1 MAEELDLETY
11 LYISQNKF
19 EIYLFNKKNLKNI
32 YEKKITFNNQK
43 DYIDLNSLDKFLEG
57 NIFKIEKLSKNF
69 IKNIFLIIENKE
81 IHQINFGIKK
91 KNYENII
98 STRLLQNIL
107 IDAKDLFKENYQNEN
122 IMHILINRYFENGNY
137 HSTFNNK
144 FKGDYLCIEFQLI
157 FISSNFISEINKVLR
172 KYQVAL
178 AGCLDGHYIKKFFK
192 DEKVEYSE
200 MIYKIRTGINEN
212 EVKLISKNFKKTGFF
227 ERFFQL
233 FS

>member
-1 MAEELDLETY
+1 MVEEFDLETY

-19 EIYLFNKKNLKNI
+19 EIFLFNKKNLKNI
-32 YEKKITFNNQK
+32 YEQKITFNNKK

-69 IKNIFLIIENKE
+69 VKNIFLIIENKE
-81 IHQINFGIKK
+81 INQVNFGIKR

-98 STRLLQNIL
+98 STSLLQNIL
-107 IDAKDLFKENYQNEN
+107 NDAKDLFKENYQNQN

-144 FKGDYLCIEFQLI
+144 FRGDYLCIEFQLI

-178 AGCLDGHYIKKFFK
+178 AGCLDGNYIKNFFK
-192 DEKVEYSE
+192 DQRVEYSE
-200 MIYKIRTGINEN
+200 MIYKILTGFNEN
-212 EVKLISKNFKKTGFF
+212 EVKLISKNSKKTGFF

>member
-1 MAEELDLETY
+1 MVEEFDLETY

-19 EIYLFNKKNLKNI
+19 EIFLFNKKNLKNI
-32 YEKKITFNNQK
+32 YEQKITFNNKK

-69 IKNIFLIIENKE
+69 VKNIFLIIENKE
-81 IHQINFGIKK
+81 INQVNFGIKR

-98 STRLLQNIL
+98 STSLLQNIL
-107 IDAKDLFKENYQNEN
+107 NDAKDLFKENYQNQN

-144 FKGDYLCIEFQLI
+144 FRGDYLCIEFQLI

-178 AGCLDGHYIKKFFK
+178 AGCLDGNYIKNFFK
-192 DEKVEYSE
+192 DQRVEYSE
-200 MIYKIRTGINEN
+200 MIYKILTGFNEN